1 MGFARRLLANIFND
15 WSVSAPTSA
24 TSSAESVT
32 SHPYGASGRLTA
44 VPWAGLQLDV
54 TD

>member
-1 MGFARRLLANIFND
+1 MSFARRLFTDILND
-15 WSVSAPTSA
+15 WSVSAPGSS
-24 TSSAESVT
+24 TSSADSVT

-44 VPWAGLQLDV
+44 VPWAGLQLDG